1 MSPTN
6 NEERQAGTLLL
17 SQFKMFN
24 EAVVVFEQQIDPA
37 IWKGIDLCAAA
48 FIKERAWEGETDIAE
63 SGTFW
68 FAPKLWMT
76 DDAVYKYFYESFSNH
91 NNEVDYELAL
101 LTGCGTKQGQFG
113 FRFLPSKAIFGPD
126 RRLKAIA
133 SNIDQAA
140 RIKLSKLKFQDL
152 GKGAFFLPVTLDLS
166 LMAECWQENGEFP
179 ADHELFAPLRSALET
194 LEEAFPIFDDIFAA
208 ANDNL

>member
-1 MSPTN
+1 MSPLN

-24 EAVVVFEQQIDPA
+24 EAAVFFEQQIDPA

-48 FIKERAWEGETDIAE
+48 FIKTHGWEGETDIAE

-68 FAPKLWMT
+68 FAPKAWMA
-76 DDAVYKYFYESFSNH
+76 DAEYKYFYESFSTSNDDT
-91 NNEVDYELAL
+91 DYELAL
-101 LTGCGTKQGQFG
+101 LTGCGTRQAQFG

-126 RRLKAIA
+126 KKLKAIA
-133 SNIDQAA
+133 STIDQAS
-140 RIKLSKLKFQDL
+140 RIALSKLKFQDL
-152 GKGAFFLPVTLDLS
+152 GKGAFFLPVTLNLA
-166 LMAECWQENGEFP
+166 LLAECWQENGEFP
-179 ADHELFAPLRSALET
+179 PDHELFAPLRNALEA
-194 LEEAFPIFDDIFAA
+194 LEKAVPIFDAIFAA

>member
-1 MSPTN
+1 MSPLN
-6 NEERQAGTLLL
+6 SEERQAGTLLL

-48 FIKERAWEGETDIAE
+48 FIKARGWEGETDIAE
-63 SGTFW
+63 SGAFW
-68 FAPKLWMT
+68 FAPKAWRV
-76 DDAVYKYFYESFSNH
+76 DEEYKYFYESFFTSQNDT
-91 NNEVDYELAL
+91 DYGLAL
-101 LTGCGTKQGQFG
+101 LTGCATRQGQFG

-133 SNIDQAA
+133 SNIDQAS
-140 RIKLSKLKFQDL
+140 RIALSKLTFQDL
-152 GKGAFFLPVTLDLS
+152 GKGAFFLPVRLDLA

-179 ADHELFAPLRSALET
+179 PDHALFAPLRSALEI
-194 LEEAFPIFDDIFAA
+194 LETAKPIFEAIFVAT
-208 ANDNL
+208 NDNL

>member
-1 MSPTN
+1 MSLLN

-48 FIKERAWEGETDIAE
+48 FIKERGWEGETDIAE

-68 FAPKLWMT
+68 FAPKAWIV
-76 DDAVYKYFYESFSNH
+76 DEEYKYFYESFSTSSD
-91 NNEVDYELAL
+91 ETDYELAR
-101 LTGCGTKQGQFG
+101 LTGCGTKQEQFG

-126 RRLKAIA
+126 KKLRTIA
-133 SNIDQAA
+133 STIDQAS
-140 RIKLSKLKFQDL
+140 RIALGKLKFQDL
-152 GKGAFFLPVTLDLS
+152 GKGAFFLPVTLDLA
-166 LMAECWQENGEFP
+166 LLAECWQENGEFP
-179 ADHELFAPLRSALET
+179 SDHELFVPLRSALET
-194 LEEAFPIFDDIFAA
+194 LEKAVPIFDAIFAA

>member
-1 MSPTN
+1 MSPLN

-48 FIKERAWEGETDIAE
+48 FIKARGWGGETDYAE

-68 FAPKLWMT
+68 FAPKTWRV
-76 DDAVYKYFYESFSNH
+76 DEEYKYFYESLSTSSD
-91 NNEVDYELAL
+91 EVDYELAL
-101 LTGCGTKQGQFG
+101 LTGCGTRQEQFG

-133 SNIDQAA
+133 SNIDQAV
-140 RIKLSKLKFQDL
+140 RIELSKFKFQDL
-152 GKGAFFLPVTLDLS
+152 GKGAFFLPVTLDLA

-179 ADHELFAPLRSALET
+179 ADHELFAPLRCALET
-194 LEEAFPIFDDIFAA
+194 LEKAVPIFDAIFAA

>member
-1 MSPTN
+1 MSPLN

-17 SQFKMFN
+17 SQLKMFN

-37 IWKGIDLCAAA
+37 IWKGIDLCAGE
-48 FIKERAWEGETDIAE
+48 FIKERGWSGETDYAE

-68 FAPKLWMT
+68 FAPKGWRV
-76 DDAVYKYFYESFSNH
+76 DADYKYFYESFSTSSS
-91 NNEVDYELAL
+91 ETDYELAL
-101 LTGCGTKQGQFG
+101 LTGCGTEQAQFG

-126 RRLKAIA
+126 KRLKAIA
-133 SNIDQAA
+133 SNIDRAS
-140 RIKLSKLKFQDL
+140 RIALSKFQDL
-152 GKGAFFLPVTLDLS
+152 GKGAFFLPVTLDLN

-179 ADHELFAPLRSALET
+179 PDHELFTPLRTALET
-194 LEEAFPIFDDIFAA
+194 LEKAVPIFDAIFAA

>member
-1 MSPTN
+1 MSPLN

-17 SQFKMFN
+17 SQLKMFN

-48 FIKERAWEGETDIAE
+48 FIKALGWGGETDYAE

-68 FAPKLWMT
+68 FAPKTWRV
-76 DDAVYKYFYESFSNH
+76 DEEYKYFYESFSTS

-101 LTGCGTKQGQFG
+101 LTGCGTRQGQFG

-126 RRLKAIA
+126 KKLKAIA

-140 RIKLSKLKFQDL
+140 RIALSKFQDL
-152 GKGAFFLPVTLDLS
+152 GKGAFFLPVTLDLA

-179 ADHELFAPLRSALET
+179 PDHELFAPLRSALET
-194 LEEAFPIFDDIFAA
+194 LEKAVPIFDAIFAA

>member
-37 IWKGIDLCAAA
+37 I
-48 FIKERAWEGETDIAE
+48 
-63 SGTFW
+63 
-68 FAPKLWMT
+68 
-76 DDAVYKYFYESFSNH
+76 YKYFYESFSTSSD
-91 NNEVDYELAL
+91 EVDYELAL
-101 LTGCGTKQGQFG
+101 LTGCGTRQEQFG

-133 SNIDQAA
+133 SNIDQTA
-140 RIKLSKLKFQDL
+140 RIELSKFKFQDL
-152 GKGAFFLPVTLDLS
+152 GKGAFFLPVTLDLA

-179 ADHELFAPLRSALET
+179 PDHALFTPLRSALET
-194 LEEAFPIFDDIFAA
+194 LEKAVPIFDAIFAA